1 MRFVPQRILRARNL
15 QPKRRVQLGDQEL
28 PRECPEVPGAAMQKS
43 NANTQPAASDLD
55 RRLVVGSF
63 DSRSTRRP
71 NSLKMLESPN
81 RAGAWP
87 NSDSAKSA

>member
-1 MRFVPQRILRARNL
+1 
-15 QPKRRVQLGDQEL
+15 
-28 PRECPEVPGAAMQKS
+28 MQKS
-43 NANTQPAASDLD
+43 DANTQPAASDLD